1 MLIKLTD
8 SLVRHCNDTYNTVL
22 VTKDGHADSRA
33 WKELRRKDNIRVYKE
48 RPRPNAMPTTPSLLL
63 LGTVKGNLDDVMYAI
78 VTPTEQAM
86 KIKSNCTHDGVIDR
100 KVLHEIVRP
109 SVDDPFRHVSVNWS
123 LYADS
128 EPHDYV
134 CVEAT
139 GVTHTLR
146 GERVGFHLSH
156 SVAFTQLPSFSESH
170 GVERGNRSICSLYR
184 ETTAGEV
191 ECYVRGFF
199 DFRDGDNELTTN
211 IALHAI
217 ANQWLSFSRQIEF
230 SHMKKLV
237 WRLPAAS
244 ANSTT
249 AHAPF
254 GTITSKPGECVV
266 GDPNTYISPKDL
278 QWIWDNRM
286 KSEVT
291 SCNNWIMDH
300 IVANKG
306 TLNYCVRWDS
316 KKTKLTKTTAAKFQA
331 MLARQ
336 HAAWNHWLIGYDCWP
351 YNEIKV
357 NIVGWAARE
366 ASDLGWS
373 DDSLG
378 KLYIGDLDK
387 DGAPQCPKNCYRWV
401 DGNPSGWSPSS
412 GCDGK
417 PFDVS
422 LWPKQDLGGGWGT
435 YWGQQVDLDD
445 MLEHIDDEELTIV
458 AHEMGHGF
466 GLPDFYQQPK
476 PAKFKPCLMDALTCS
491 SVRDTDG
498 WMVRRVL
505 ENKKSKYNF

>member
-1 MLIKLTD
+1 MKKLVWRLRRNSSDLDDFVMAAAVEEHKRKMSEAALNREATCTVCHKSFGLLD
-8 SLVRHCNDTYNTVL
+8 RKTTCKSCEQAVCPRCRVKKRVCVLAPDQRTVL
-22 VTKDGHADSRA
+22 EKRRSFCAPCIAEVTTSNARTIAKEELQVQEEDQDRAVKQSEEQVVSVARQRTTSWMATSASFRSSSTWVGTSDDRIAVAYEPELLTKDGHADSRA

-230 SHMKKLV
+230 SHMKNAGV
-237 WRLPAAS
+237 VFAS
-244 ANSTT
+244 
-249 AHAPF
+249 
-254 GTITSKPGECVV
+254 
-266 GDPNTYISPKDL
+266 
-278 QWIWDNRM
+278 R
-286 KSEVT
+286 
-291 SCNNWIMDH
+291 
-300 IVANKG
+300 
-306 TLNYCVRWDS
+306 
-316 KKTKLTKTTAAKFQA
+316 
-331 MLARQ
+331 
-336 HAAWNHWLIGYDCWP
+336 
-351 YNEIKV
+351 
-357 NIVGWAARE
+357 
-366 ASDLGWS
+366 
-373 DDSLG
+373 
-378 KLYIGDLDK
+378 
-387 DGAPQCPKNCYRWV
+387 
-401 DGNPSGWSPSS
+401 
-412 GCDGK
+412 
-417 PFDVS
+417 
-422 LWPKQDLGGGWGT
+422 
-435 YWGQQVDLDD
+435 
-445 MLEHIDDEELTIV
+445 
-458 AHEMGHGF
+458 
-466 GLPDFYQQPK
+466 
-476 PAKFKPCLMDALTCS
+476 
-491 SVRDTDG
+491 
-498 WMVRRVL
+498 
-505 ENKKSKYNF
+505 